1 MQKTYKEFTEA
12 KTKTWK
18 DVGKGNVARQ
28 AEKHKKRMKSGQVLA
43 YTTAH
48 DEFTIFNNE
57 KEYKDAI
64 KFAKD
69 MKWVRVE

>member
-18 DVGKGNVARQ
+18 DIGKGRLARD
-28 AEKHKKRMKSGQVLA
+28 AMKHKKRMKAKQVLA

-48 DEFTIFNNE
+48 D
-57 KEYKDAI
+57 
-64 KFAKD
+64 
-69 MKWVRVE
+69 

>member
-18 DVGKGNVARQ
+18 DIGKGKIARD
-28 AEKHKKRMKSGQVLA
+28 ALKHKKRMKAKQVLA

-57 KEYKDAI
+57 KEYQDAI
-64 KFAKD
+64 KYAKD